1 MPRFSRR
8 MTAGLR
14 MPRFVREHA
23 GIDHDLAQRAD
34 VFFLDVAAE
43 DQVGIGVR
51 VQRAVVLDLGFQ
63 LSRSPAG
70 IAEREDGVLRLGA
83 LRDRLQNIHRRG
95 QANSVVDLQ
104 RRILDEEIARM
115 QHEAAAGLD
124 RAAFQHLHGLGVL
137 RQLDLIGLLDDVEL
151 HQQFGKVD
159 TAGPAVDDDAHGAFG
174 VMRAELDHLALEAR
188 HLDSST
194 WQRVGIS
201 AVRLL
206 AGSRSG
212 AVLMGGVAFHLQPGW
227 KTYWLTPGDSGV
239 PPRFDFSKSENIE
252 AVTVLWPAP
261 TKFDD
266 GAGGYSLGYHD
277 QVVLPLRI
285 VAKNA
290 DKPVTLRADINYA
303 VCEKLCIPVEASAEL
318 AIASVASTEDSA
330 LFAALDTVPKPANV
344 GDPNPLTIRDVKREG
359 KSTVLVDVAVPDTR
373 AVDLFVEGPTPDW
386 ALPVPKLLERSPPGV
401 KRFAFELE
409 GLPPGTNPE
418 GAALKLTLVGG
429 DRAYEFNINLD

>member
-1 MPRFSRR
+1 MVVIVP
-8 MTAGLR
+8 M
-14 MPRFVREHA
+14 
-23 GIDHDLAQRAD
+23 RA
-34 VFFLDVAAE
+34 A
-43 DQVGIGVR
+43 
-51 VQRAVVLDLGFQ
+51 LGF
-63 LSRSPAG
+63 
-70 IAEREDGVLRLGA
+70 
-83 LRDRLQNIHRRG
+83 
-95 QANSVVDLQ
+95 
-104 RRILDEEIARM
+104 
-115 QHEAAAGLD
+115 AAA
-124 RAAFQHLHGLGVL
+124 
-137 RQLDLIGLLDDVEL
+137 LL
-151 HQQFGKVD
+151 
-159 TAGPAVDDDAHGAFG
+159 ASS
-174 VMRAELDHLALEAR
+174 LALEAR
-188 HLDSST
+188 AQDSSP
-194 WQRVGIS
+194 WQRDGHS

-212 AVLMGGVAFHLQPGW
+212 AVLMGGVAFQLQPGW
-227 KTYWLTPGDSGV
+227 KTYWRTPGDSGV

-373 AVDLFVEGPTPDW
+373 AVDLFVEGPAPDW
-386 ALPVPKLLERSPPGV
+386 ALPVPKLVKHSPPGV
-401 KRFAFELE
+401 KRFTFELE
-409 GLPPGTNPE
+409 GLPPGTNPA

>member
-1 MPRFSRR
+1 MIVIVP
-8 MTAGLR
+8 LR
-14 MPRFVREHA
+14 A
-23 GIDHDLAQRAD
+23 
-34 VFFLDVAAE
+34 
-43 DQVGIGVR
+43 
-51 VQRAVVLDLGFQ
+51 
-63 LSRSPAG
+63 
-70 IAEREDGVLRLGA
+70 A
-83 LRDRLQNIHRRG
+83 LRF
-95 QANSVVDLQ
+95 
-104 RRILDEEIARM
+104 
-115 QHEAAAGLD
+115 AAA
-124 RAAFQHLHGLGVL
+124 
-137 RQLDLIGLLDDVEL
+137 LL
-151 HQQFGKVD
+151 
-159 TAGPAVDDDAHGAFG
+159 ASS
-174 VMRAELDHLALEAR
+174 LAIEAR
-188 HLDSST
+188 AQDASP
-194 WQRVGIS
+194 WQRDGHS

-212 AVLMGGVAFHLQPGW
+212 AVLLGGIAFQLQPGW
-227 KTYWLTPGDSGV
+227 KTYWRTPGDSGV

-266 GAGGYSLGYHD
+266 GAGGYSLGYHN

-290 DKPVTLRADINYA
+290 DRPVTLRADINYA

-344 GDPNPLTIRDVKREG
+344 GDPNPLTIRDVKRDG

-373 AVDLFVEGPTPDW
+373 AVNLFVEGPTPDW
-386 ALPVPKLLERSPPGV
+386 ALPVPKLLEHSPPGI

-409 GLPPGTNPE
+409 GLPPGTNPA

-429 DRAYEFNINLD
+429 DRAYEFNINLE